1 MRVLPFMAAAAN
13 GKTNYLYRGKFP
25 RTSSG
30 RASAP
35 QKLRHFTFYV
45 FNLLFLV
52 SIFTTFAQI
61 GLQCRE
67 MLEDLHKNFE
77 RLVALYETSREENI
91 SLKSQLE
98 TATADCKTLRERIV
112 ELERQIDN
120 LRLAQVFSSPEGGNG
135 EARLRVDRLIRE
147 IDKCISLLEK

>member
-1 MRVLPFMAAAAN
+1 
-13 GKTNYLYRGKFP
+13 
-25 RTSSG
+25 
-30 RASAP
+30 
-35 QKLRHFTFYV
+35 
-45 FNLLFLV
+45 
-52 SIFTTFAQI
+52 
-61 GLQCRE
+61 

-91 SLKSQLE
+91 SLKSKLE

-120 LRLAQVFSSPEGGNG
+120 LRLAQAFSAPEGGNG

>member
-1 MRVLPFMAAAAN
+1 
-13 GKTNYLYRGKFP
+13 
-25 RTSSG
+25 
-30 RASAP
+30 
-35 QKLRHFTFYV
+35 
-45 FNLLFLV
+45 
-52 SIFTTFAQI
+52 
-61 GLQCRE
+61 

-91 SLKSQLE
+91 SLKSKLE

-120 LRLAQVFSSPEGGNG
+120 LRLAQAFSAPEGGNG

-147 IDKCISLLEK
+147 IDKCISLFEK